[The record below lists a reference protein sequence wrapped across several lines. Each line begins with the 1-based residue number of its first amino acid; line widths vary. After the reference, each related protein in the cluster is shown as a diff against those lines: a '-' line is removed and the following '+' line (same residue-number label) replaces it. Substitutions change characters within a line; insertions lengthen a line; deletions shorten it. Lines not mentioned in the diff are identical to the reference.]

1 MKKNKETIIFL
12 GCVSVL
18 CLCLGITFAALSGS
32 YLYKKL
38 NLSDT
43 ATNTPAPSPSA
54 LPTIYIYPTS
64 TSEATVVPYEEP
76 AEPSDSPLG
85 NLERV
90 SVLPMSYSD
99 DDDEAY
105 EGIAVDIVYYDAYD
119 QVITFENVPIQ
130 VDIELYAFQSI
141 LDISEISKGTM
152 VYQETVSLDHSP
164 TLAEMIDSYIRIPY
178 DELNIDSEV
187 FIRFGTIKIVVKTP
201 HGSFSNSSPLVT
213 LYPEQEG
220 K

>member
-12 GCVSVL
+12 GCVSAL
-18 CLCLGITFAALSGS
+18 CLCLGITFATLSGS

-43 ATNTPAPSPSA
+43 ATNTPMPSPSA
-54 LPTIYIYPTS
+54 SPTIYPTS
-64 TSEATVVPYEEP
+64 TSEATSVPYEEP

-164 TLAEMIDSYIRIPY
+164 TFAEMFDSYIRIPY
-178 DELNIDSEV
+178 TEISIDPEI
-187 FIRFGTIKIVVKTP
+187 FIHFGTIKIIVETP
-201 HGSFSNSSPLVT
+201 HGIFSNSNPLVT
-213 LYPEQEG
+213 LYPEQAE